1 MADGTNVKS
10 NDTSELVTK
19 VVGVGAAVAAT
30 KLAVDAVSDAVANNP
45 EILDVGQE
53 VAVDVIG
60 SILDLLFN

>member
-1 MADGTNVKS
+1 MADGINVKG

-19 VVGVGAAVAAT
+19 VVGTGAAIVAT

-53 VAVDVIG
+53 IAVDVIG
-60 SILDLLFN
+60 GILDLLFS

>member
-30 KLAVDAVSDAVANNP
+30 KIAVDAISDAVANNP

-53 VAVDVIG
+53 IAIDAIG
-60 SILDLLFN
+60 GILDFLFN